1 MPLGISELL
10 NLPVWR
16 AFDID
21 DTGRILAGY
30 DGSGSLQLVEL
41 APDGSVTP
49 LTVLPGPCS
58 GRYLRGERAVIVQHD
73 NGGDERTQ
81 LSVLR
86 LDPLPAE
93 PVGLDGL
100 DPLVRDERYIHR
112 LIGVEEGRGAY
123 LSNPRTAPAFA
134 IRLRFRGDG

>member
-21 DTGRILAGY
+21 DTGRILAGH
-30 DGSGSLQLVEL
+30 DGSGTLQLVEL

-49 LTVLPGPCS
+49 LTALPGPCS

-73 NGGDERTQ
+73 NGGDERAQ

-100 DPLVRDERYIHR
+100 EPLVRDDRYIHR
-112 LIGVEEGRGAY
+112 LIDVEGG
-123 LSNPRTAPAFA
+123 
-134 IRLRFRGDG
+134 G